1 MQSTIN
7 NQENKTTMRYHFT
20 INQSEREWPKRKEIP
35 MAGEAAKKGELP
47 HATDGNV
54 HENSY
59 YGTQYGG
66 FSERYNDPR
75 LPLLEYISKGT
86 KTKKSFCLL

>member
-1 MQSTIN
+1 MHTTIN

-20 INQSEREWPKRKEIP
+20 QSEIP
-35 MAGEAAKKGELP
+35 MAGEAAETGELP

-54 HENSY
+54 QENSY

-66 FSERYNDPR
+66 FS
-75 LPLLEYISKGT
+75 KH
-86 KTKKSFCLL
+86 